1 MNNLTLPS
9 DIFVRSSVYR
19 AHTRAIQLRCSFARQ
34 KITFSSTPNI
44 ETQKLSPC
52 VMEEELPSAPTRK
65 RKKKKQSTLFVGPG
79 AVKQRITDKRNRT
92 HYVPLDDES
101 INAIAKHQNVNTVE
115 CQCENCGK
123 TFVTAQGLG
132 NHMNQ

>member
-1 MNNLTLPS
+1 
-9 DIFVRSSVYR
+9 
-19 AHTRAIQLRCSFARQ
+19 
-34 KITFSSTPNI
+34 
-44 ETQKLSPC
+44 
-52 VMEEELPSAPTRK
+52 MEEELPSAPTRK

-101 INAIAKHQNVNTVE
+101 INAITKHQNVNTVE

>member
-1 MNNLTLPS
+1 
-9 DIFVRSSVYR
+9 
-19 AHTRAIQLRCSFARQ
+19 
-34 KITFSSTPNI
+34 
-44 ETQKLSPC
+44 
-52 VMEEELPSAPTRK
+52 MEEELPSAPTRK
-65 RKKKKQSTLFVGPG
+65 RRKKKQGTLFVVPG
-79 AVKQRITDKRNRT
+79 AVMQRVTDKRNRT

-101 INAIAKHQNVNTVE
+101 INAITMHQNVNTVE